1 VDKIERVAA
10 DQLPLIIIQ
19 SVLFVPLGWDEI
31 RALWMRLTF
40 IERTGWC

>member
-10 DQLPLIIIQ
+10 DLIIIL

-31 RALWMRLTF
+31 RALWMRFSST
-40 IERTGWC
+40 ERTGWC